1 MADIIT
7 PTTIFLALLGGILPS
22 CFWLWFWLKEDDI
35 HPEPRELILYSF
47 VGGMIATATAFF
59 IEKFI
64 AGYDTLSNF
73 SLIFLWAVTEEALKF
88 VSIYLVALRTKF
100 FDEPID
106 AVLYLVTASLG
117 FAAMENTMFLFNP
130 IQEGNYVTSLLLGD
144 FRFIGAS
151 LLHVAASGVI
161 GIAMG
166 LSFHEARTKRIFWM
180 SAGLIGAIALHTAFN
195 FSIIKS
201 DGAAIYQI
209 FAVLWVFIIGI
220 LFVSERIKRMAPL
233 ETINSEVGKQFN
245 AKTNQHHI

>member
-7 PTTIFLALLGGILPS
+7 PTTVFLALLGGVLPAV
-22 CFWLWFWLKEDDI
+22 FWLWFWLKEDDA
-35 HPEPRELILYSF
+35 HPEPRDLILLSF
-47 VGGMIATATAFF
+47 VGGMIATGVAFF
-59 IEKFI
+59 VEKFI
-64 AGYDTLSNF
+64 ASYDTLSNF
-73 SLIFLWAVTEEALKF
+73 SLIFLWASTEETLKF
-88 VSIYLVALRTKF
+88 LAIYIIALRTKY

-106 AVLYLVTASLG
+106 AVLYLVTTALG

-130 IQEGNYVTSLLLGD
+130 LQQGNLVASLLLGD

-161 GIAMG
+161 GVTLG
-166 LSFHEARTKRIFWM
+166 LSFYYAPTKKILWAG
-180 SAGLIGAIALHTAFN
+180 AGLLGAIALHTIFN

-201 DGAAIYQI
+201 EGAAVYQI

-233 ETINSEVGKQFN
+233 GKENLVNTAQTKN
-245 AKTNQHHI
+245 